1 MEPRGFRKEQE
12 MKIYKTDCCG
22 AELKYAEVTL
32 CESVGAFGDMIG
44 HVSYYCRY
52 ECEGGK
58 K

>member
-1 MEPRGFRKEQE
+1 